1 MAVLH
6 QYDYLFAIGTIF
18 AFFDAYFLGA
28 NDVANSWATSVS
40 ARSLTY
46 VQAMCLAAV
55 MELAGCIGVGGHV
68 ASTIKNNI
76 VDVDAFAGAPALLML
91 GMVCT
96 VVSSSV
102 WLGIATKI
110 GFPVST
116 THTVMGGIVGFGIAA
131 VGPENVKWIAK
142 GSGVEAIN
150 GGVVSVFASWLIA
163 PCLAACFASI
173 LFIITKYLVLLR
185 KDPVKRAFFL
195 LPFYFGMTA
204 SLITALLLTKGGSI
218 KSTLG
223 EQVNAAIIVA
233 VGAGV
238 AILVAVFWLPWL
250 WRVIVMKDWQLSY
263 VHIPLGPLLL
273 RRGEVPPP
281 PEGSEKI
288 IRDYYADHLTLEEL
302 QAKRAA
308 AGTDAA
314 NADPENTMVPVPIN
328 PGDESA
334 ANEKL
339 SPAPAPVP
347 SPPRK
352 SLIGPKPAGSNLS
365 PRVLF
370 WWLKWALLQGVD
382 LDIVQLQKNKQ
393 DRLAGDLEMAHAG
406 AAHYNNDVEHMYRF
420 LQMMTAATAS
430 FTHGAND
437 AANAV
442 GPFSTIYA
450 IWSSGELSGA
460 KTDVPLWILG
470 FLGSAMII
478 GLWTYGHK
486 IMVNL
491 GNRITLI
498 SPTRG
503 FSCELGSTITIIVA
517 TRFGLP
523 ISTTQCI
530 TGATVGV
537 GLCNGS
543 WRTIN
548 FRMVAWIYF
557 GWIVTV
563 PCAGLIS
570 GLLMAIIIN
579 APRW

>member
-1 MAVLH
+1 MGVLH

-46 VQAMCLAAV
+46 VQAMCIAAV

-76 VDVDAFAGAPALLML
+76 VDVDAFAGTPSLLML

-96 VVSSSV
+96 VVASSV
-102 WLGIATKI
+102 WLGFATKI

-116 THTVMGGIVGFGIAA
+116 THTVIGGIVGFGIAA
-131 VGPENVKWIAK
+131 IGADGVKWIPEGK
-142 GSGVEAIN
+142 GVDAIN

-163 PCLAACFASI
+163 PCLAGVFASI
-173 LFIITKYLVLLR
+173 LFTTTKYLVLLR

-195 LPFYFGMTA
+195 IPFYFGMTA
-204 SLITALLLTKGGSI
+204 SLIATLLLTKGGSI
-218 KSTLG
+218 KSTLSEG
-223 EQVNAAIIVA
+223 GNAGVIVGVGVA
-233 VGAGV
+233 VAL
-238 AILVAVFWLPWL
+238 IIAVFWLPWL
-250 WRVIVMKDWQLSY
+250 WRVMIHQDWELTY
-263 VHIPLGPLLL
+263 MHIPLGPLLL
-273 RRGEVPPP
+273 RRGEVPPR
-281 PEGSEKI
+281 PEGTESG

-308 AGTDAA
+308 PGTATA
-314 NADPENTMVPVPIN
+314 NADPEITMV
-328 PGDESA
+328 SQ
-334 ANEKL
+334 EKTTDVEEVKAVAPKS
-339 SPAPAPVP
+339 SPAY
-347 SPPRK
+347 K
-352 SLIGPKPAGSNLS
+352 SLIGPKPAGSNFS
-365 PRVLF
+365 PRGLF
-370 WWLKWALLQGVD
+370 WWLKFALLQGVD
-382 LDIVQLQKNKQ
+382 HDIVQLQKNKQ
-393 DRLAGDLEMAHAG
+393 DRLAGDLELAHAG
-406 AAHYNNDVEHMYRF
+406 AAHYDNNVEHMYRY
-420 LQMMTAATAS
+420 LQMMTAAAAS

-442 GPFSTIYA
+442 GPYSTVYA
-450 IWSSGELSGA
+450 IWNSGELSGA
-460 KTDVPLWILG
+460 KTEVPMWILG
-470 FLGSAMII
+470 FLGASMVI

-537 GLCNGS
+537 GLCNGD

-548 FRMVAWIYF
+548 WRMVAWIYF

-570 GLLMAIIIN
+570 GCLMGIIIN
-579 APRW
+579 APRWGIQ

>member
-6 QYDYLFAIGTIF
+6 QYDYLLAIGTIF

-46 VQAMCLAAV
+46 LQAMCLAAV
-55 MELAGCIGVGGHV
+55 MELAGCVGVGGHV

-76 VDVDAFAGAPALLML
+76 VDVDAFAGSPALLML

-96 VVSSSV
+96 IVSSSL
-102 WLGIATKI
+102 WLGFATKI

-116 THTVMGGIVGFGIAA
+116 THTVIGGIVGFGIAA
-131 VGPENVKWIAK
+131 VGPGGVKWVAK
-142 GSGVEAIN
+142 GSGIDAIN

-163 PCLAACFASI
+163 PCLAGVFAVI
-173 LFIITKYLVLLR
+173 LFTITKYLVLLR
-185 KDPVKRAFFL
+185 KDPVRRAFFL

-204 SLITALLLTKGGSI
+204 SLITTLLLTKGGSI
-218 KSTLG
+218 KSTLS

-238 AILVAVFWLPWL
+238 AVLVAVFWMPWL
-250 WRVIVMKDWQLSY
+250 WRVIILKDWQLTY
-263 VHIPLGPLLL
+263 MHIPLGPLLL

-281 PEGSEKI
+281 PEGRDNA

-308 AGTDAA
+308 AGTDTA
-314 NADPENTMVPVPIN
+314 NADPEITMIPVN
-328 PGDESA
+328 PEDEAAKGGSEKTTSQASA
-334 ANEKL
+334 A
-339 SPAPAPVP
+339 PQ
-347 SPPRK
+347 RK
-352 SLIGPKPAGSNLS
+352 SLIGPKPVGSNFS

-382 LDIVQLQKNKQ
+382 LDIVQLQKNKK

-442 GPFSTIYA
+442 GPYSTIYG
-450 IWSSGELSGA
+450 IWSSGELSGS
-460 KTDVPLWILG
+460 KTEVPLWILG
-470 FLGSAMII
+470 FLGSVMVV

-537 GLCNGS
+537 GLCNGN

-548 FRMVAWIYF
+548 WRVVAWIYF

-563 PCAGLIS
+563 PCAGIIS
-570 GLLMAIIIN
+570 GCLMAIIIN

>member
-1 MAVLH
+1 MAFLH

-46 VQAMCLAAV
+46 LQAMCAAAV
-55 MELAGCIGVGGHV
+55 MELAGCVGVGGHV

-102 WLGIATKI
+102 WLGFATKI

-116 THTVMGGIVGFGIAA
+116 THTVIGGIVGFGIAA
-131 VGPENVKWIAK
+131 VGTDGVKWIAK
-142 GSGVEAIN
+142 GKGIDAIN

-163 PCLAACFASI
+163 PCMAACFAII
-173 LFIITKYLVLLR
+173 LFTITKYLVLLR

-195 LPFYFGMTA
+195 LPFYFGTTA
-204 SLITALLLTKGGSI
+204 SLITTLLLTKGGSI
-218 KSTLG
+218 KSTLT
-223 EQVNAAIIVA
+223 EQQNAGIIVG

-238 AILVAVFWLPWL
+238 ALLVAVFWLPWL
-250 WRVIVMKDWQLSY
+250 WRVIVLQDWQLSY
-263 VHIPLGPLLL
+263 MHIPLGPLLL
-273 RRGEVPPP
+273 KRGEVPPP
-281 PEGSEKI
+281 PEGRDNG
-288 IRDYYADHLTLEEL
+288 IRDYYEGHLTLEEL
-302 QAKRAA
+302 KAKRAA
-308 AGTDAA
+308 PGSDTA
-314 NADPENTMVPVPIN
+314 NADPEITMVPN
-328 PGDESA
+328 PEDFETAKASENEA
-334 ANEKL
+334 A
-339 SPAPAPVP
+339 APAERPH
-347 SPPRK
+347 K
-352 SLIGPKPAGSNLS
+352 SIVGPKPVGSNFS
-365 PRVLF
+365 PKVLF
-370 WWLKWALLQGVD
+370 WWLKFALLQGVD
-382 LDIVQLQKNKQ
+382 LDIVQLQKNKK
-393 DRLAGDLEMAHAG
+393 DRLAGDLELAHAG
-406 AAHYNNDVEHMYRF
+406 AAHYDNNVEHMYRY

-442 GPFSTIYA
+442 GPYSTIYS
-450 IWSSGELSGA
+450 IWSSGELAEA
-460 KTDVPLWILG
+460 KTEVPLWILG
-470 FLGSAMII
+470 FLGSCMVI

-503 FSCELGSTITIIVA
+503 FSCELGSTITIIIA

-537 GLCNGS
+537 GLCNGDWKS
-543 WRTIN
+543 IN
-548 FRMVAWIYF
+548 WRMVAWIYF

-563 PCAGLIS
+563 PCAGIIS
-570 GLLMAIIIN
+570 GCLMGIIIN
-579 APRW
+579 APRWGI